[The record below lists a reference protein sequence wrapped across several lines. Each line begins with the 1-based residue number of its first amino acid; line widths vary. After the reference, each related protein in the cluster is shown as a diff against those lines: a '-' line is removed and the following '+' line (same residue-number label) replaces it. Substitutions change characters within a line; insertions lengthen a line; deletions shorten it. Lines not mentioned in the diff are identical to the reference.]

1 MTQHFQ
7 IPALLFATL
16 LSLPAF
22 AGSALIESGEGGD
35 RQRAE
40 LEYRDG
46 KLRVQAQGEPGG
58 TMILRDGRIYTIAE
72 GMVIDLAGMAGM
84 AGMMGQSGMNAIST
98 GPDDLVRYLGLDN
111 TGRSET
117 IAGVSGKVHLLRF
130 VDRSGQSQS
139 EELVLSA
146 DPRARELGEALQLM
160 SNGFREIFGR
170 SEAPGEAQLQ
180 ASLQGQGVLRYGKE
194 FRVVSFGSTQPSPSR
209 FELPSAPQQL
219 PSLGAF
225 GNAEAAEAAPASGG
239 GGLLGRV
246 LGGKAQRQQERIE
259 GRAEQETDAAT
270 DRAVDSV
277 LDKAFGKIF
286 GE

>member
-1 MTQHFQ
+1 VTQHFQ
-7 IPALLFATL
+7 IPALLLATL
-16 LSLPAF
+16 LGLPAF
-22 AGSALIESGEGGD
+22 AGSALVESGEGSD
-35 RQRAE
+35 LQRAE

-46 KLRVQAQGEPGG
+46 KLRVQAQGQGDG

-72 GMVIDLAGMAGM
+72 GMVFDLAGMASM
-84 AGMMGQSGMNAIST
+84 LGQSGMNAISS
-98 GPDDLVRYLGLDN
+98 GPDDLVRYLGLDS

-117 IAGVSGKVHLLRF
+117 VAGVAGKVHLLRY
-130 VDRSGQSQS
+130 VDRSGKPHS
-139 EELVLSA
+139 EELVLST
-146 DPRARELGEALQLM
+146 DPRARELAEALQLM
-160 SNGFREIFGR
+160 STGFREILGQP
-170 SEAPGEAQLQ
+170 EAPGEAQLQ
-180 ASLQGQGVLRYGKE
+180 ASLKGQGVLRYGKE
-194 FRVVSFGSTQPSPSR
+194 FRVVSFGSTQPAAAR
-209 FELPSAPQQL
+209 FELPSAPQQM

-225 GNAEAAEAAPASGG
+225 GGGEAEAAPAAASG

-246 LGGKAQRQQERIE
+246 FGGKAQRQQERIE

>member
-1 MTQHFQ
+1 MTQHFH

-72 GMVIDLAGMAGM
+72 GMVIDLAGM

-225 GNAEAAEAAPASGG
+225 GNTEAAEAEAAPASGG

>member
-7 IPALLFATL
+7 IPALLLATL
-16 LSLPAF
+16 LGLPAF
-22 AGSALIESGEGGD
+22 AGSAIIESGEGSD
-35 RQRAE
+35 RHRAE

-46 KLRVQAQGEPGG
+46 KLRVQAQGQGDG

-84 AGMMGQSGMNAIST
+84 LGQSGMNAISS

-117 IAGVSGKVHLLRF
+117 VAGVAGKVHLLRY
-130 VDRSGQSQS
+130 VDRSGKPHS

-160 SNGFREIFGR
+160 STGFREILGQP
-170 SEAPGEAQLQ
+170 EAPGEAQLQ
-180 ASLQGQGVLRYGKE
+180 ASLKGQGVLRYGKE
-194 FRVVSFGSTQPSPSR
+194 FRVVSFGGAQPSAAR

-219 PSLGAF
+219 PSLGSF
-225 GNAEAAEAAPASGG
+225 GGGAEAEAAPASG

>member
-1 MTQHFQ
+1 MSKHFQ
-7 IPALLFATL
+7 ISTFVLATL

-22 AGSALIESGEGGD
+22 AGSAVVESGAGAD

-40 LEYRDG
+40 LEYRDS
-46 KLRVQAQGEPGG
+46 KLRVQAQGQADG

-84 AGMMGQSGMNAIST
+84 MGQAGMNTISS

-111 TGRSET
+111 TGRSEPV
-117 IAGVSGKVHLLRF
+117 AGVAGKVHLLRY
-130 VDRSGQSQS
+130 VDRSGKPHS

-160 SNGFREIFGR
+160 STGFREILGQP
-170 SEAPGEAQLQ
+170 EAPGEAQLQ
-180 ASLQGQGVLRYGKE
+180 DSLKGQGVLRYGKE
-194 FRVVSFGSTQPSPSR
+194 FRVVSFGSTQPSPAR

-225 GNAEAAEAAPASGG
+225 GGGAPAEAAPASGG

-259 GRAEQETDAAT
+259 GRTEQETDAAT

>member
-7 IPALLFATL
+7 IPMLLLAAL

-22 AGSALIESGEGGD
+22 AGSAVIESGEGAD

-58 TMILRDGRIYTIAE
+58 TMILRDGRIYVIAE
-72 GMVIDLAGMAGM
+72 GMVIDLAGM
-84 AGMMGQSGMNAIST
+84 AGMMGQSGMNAISS

-117 IAGVSGKVHLLRF
+117 VAGVGGKVHLLRYE
-130 VDRSGQSQS
+130 DRSGKPHR

-160 SNGFREIFGR
+160 GTGFREILGR
-170 SEAPGEAQLQ
+170 PEAPGEAQMQ
-180 ASLQGQGVLRYGKE
+180 ASLNGQGVLRYGRE
-194 FRVVSFGSTQPSPSR
+194 FRVVSFGSTQPSPAR

-225 GNAEAAEAAPASGG
+225 GGGAQAEAAPASGG

-246 LGGKAQRQQERIE
+246 LGGKAQRQQERVE
-259 GRAEQETDAAT
+259 GRTEQEADAAT
-270 DRAVDSV
+270 DRAVDSL